1 MSTLINILL
10 AMIVISVVIVF
21 HELGHFLVAKANG
34 IVVTEFS
41 LGMGPRILSKKIG
54 ETRYSWKLLP
64 LGGSC
69 MMLGEDE
76 GSDGPGTFNSKNV
89 WQRIAVVFA
98 GPLFNFILAFAL
110 GCIILGSIGYDQP
123 FVYGVNESVTEA
135 TGLQDEDILT
145 SYNGHKIHIGREMA
159 IYEQLDGIS
168 EGPITITYER
178 DGKEYEGTYDAI
190 LIDRYYIGVQY
201 TAVEEDEMILSGVM
215 KDGAAEA
222 AGMQAGDKIVSVDG
236 TPIATVGEFQSYMD
250 EHPAGATPV
259 KVVYEREG
267 KQQEVSLTPK
277 HSISYDLGFY
287 YNYNY
292 REKIGPIEVIK
303 YGFVE
308 VNYWIKST
316 IKSLGYMLQGKA
328 STEDIGGPVRVVSE
342 MSNVVEESY
351 NTDGALYAFL
361 NLINWGILLSANL
374 GVMNLLPIPALDGG
388 RLLFMFI
395 EVIRGK
401 KMDPEKEAIVHF
413 IGFVLLMLL
422 MVFIFFNDIRNILP

>member
-1 MSTLINILL
+1 MSNVINILL

-76 GSDGPGTFNSKNV
+76 GTDGPGTFGSKTV

-98 GPLFNFILAFAL
+98 GPLFNFILAFVL

-123 FVYGVNESVTEA
+123 FVYGVDQAVTEA
-135 TGLQDEDILT
+135 TGMKEDDILT

-159 IYEQLDGIS
+159 IYEQLDGI
-168 EGPITITYER
+168 EKGPITITYER

-190 LIDRYYIGVQY
+190 LIDTYYIGVQY
-201 TAVEEDEMILSGVM
+201 TAEETAEMVLSAVM

-222 AGMQAGDKIVSVDG
+222 AGMQAGDKIVSVNG
-236 TPIATVGEFQSYMD
+236 TEIATVAEFQKYMD
-250 EHPAGATPV
+250 EHPAGNVPMNI
-259 KVVYEREG
+259 VYERGG
-267 KQQEVSLTPK
+267 KQTEVTLTPR
-277 HSISYDLGFY
+277 HSVSYNLGFS
-287 YNYNY
+287 YNYGY
-292 REKIGPIEVIK
+292 REKIGALDVVK

-316 IKSLGYMLQGKA
+316 VKSLGYIFQGKA
-328 STEDIGGPVRVVSE
+328 STDDIGGPVRVVSE
-342 MSNVVEESY
+342 MSDVVEESY
-351 NTDGALYAFL
+351 NTDGLLYAFL
-361 NLINWGILLSANL
+361 NLINWAILLSANL

-388 RLLFMFI
+388 RLLFFFI

-413 IGFVLLMLL
+413 IGFVLLMIL